1 MDYILLKSLDIERKE
16 LEEEEKQL
24 LDIAYLEDI
33 SNLKAIYSM

>member
-1 MDYILLKSLDIERKE
+1 MYILLKTLDLEREEK
-16 LEEEEKQL
+16 EEEEKQL